1 MKEKK
6 DSVQEITE
14 KLKAIR
20 IQSKYKLQKKTIEK
34 DISAPFKKLYLSSLL
49 PKIIV
54 TDPNNLTRTLSGTE
68 LHLLITRSK
77 VKMKRSNSTS
87 VLDREERERSLTK

>member
-20 IQSKYKLQKKTIEK
+20 IQSKYKLQKKTLEK
-34 DISAPFKKLYLSSLL
+34 DILAPFKKLYLTSLL

-68 LHLLITRSK
+68 LHQLITRSK
-77 VKMKRSNSTS
+77 VNMKRSNSAS
-87 VLDREERERSLTK
+87 VIDREERVRSPMK